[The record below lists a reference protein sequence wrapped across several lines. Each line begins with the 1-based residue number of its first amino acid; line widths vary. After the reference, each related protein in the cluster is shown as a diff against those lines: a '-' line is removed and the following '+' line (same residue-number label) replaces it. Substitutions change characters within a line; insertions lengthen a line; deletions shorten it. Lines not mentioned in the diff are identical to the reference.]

1 MSARD
6 GFPVAWFITLR
17 KLLWA
22 RSNLFV
28 FAGFLIL
35 LAFIWIKGAFVFSF
49 RLFLFLFPHLFL
61 FLAQDMI
68 KDEVDS
74 GALENILFLGG
85 GFRSYLRW
93 KNAVIAAAAV
103 GVGLIIFAGFSVYGL
118 ATHQF
123 AAQSFLQLGTGI
135 LAGLYYLTLAG
146 FLSFFFR
153 AGTNVLIVI
162 LGQAVVLFGL
172 LLSAAQKPEWI
183 ERLTSSS
190 LSGLAAKLEFLA
202 LAVVLPNVIVA
213 ARSWPAILGLG
224 VLAGLFF
231 GLQLLKVW
239 SLDLRK

>member
-6 GFPVAWFITLR
+6 GLPVALLITRR
-17 KLLWA
+17 KLLSA
-22 RSNLFV
+22 RGSLFI

-74 GALENILFLGG
+74 GALENILFLEG
-85 GFRSYLRW
+85 GFRSHLRL
-93 KNAVIAAAAV
+93 KNAVIAAAAL
-103 GVGLIIFAGFSVYGL
+103 GAGLILFAGFSAYGL
-118 ATHQF
+118 ATRQF
-123 AAQSFLQLGTGI
+123 AALFFLQFGTGI
-135 LAGLYYLTLAG
+135 LAGLYYLALAG
-146 FLSFFFR
+146 FLSFFLR
-153 AGTNVLIVI
+153 AGTNVIIVI
-162 LGQAVVLFGL
+162 LGQFVILFGL

-183 ERLTSSS
+183 ERLNSSS

-202 LAVVLPNVIVA
+202 LAVVIPNVIVA
-213 ARSWPAILGLG
+213 ARSWLSILGVG

-231 GLQLLKVW
+231 GLQLLKVR
-239 SLDLRK
+239 SLELRK

>member
-6 GFPVAWFITLR
+6 GFPVALLVTRR
-17 KLLWA
+17 KLLSA
-22 RSNLFV
+22 RGSLFV
-28 FAGFLIL
+28 FAGFLVL

-74 GALENILFLGG
+74 GVLENILFLEG
-85 GFRSYLRW
+85 GFRGYLRL

-135 LAGLYYLTLAG
+135 LAGLYYLAIAG
-146 FLSFFFR
+146 FLSFFLR

-190 LSGLAAKLEFLA
+190 LSGFAAKLEFLA
-202 LAVVLPNVIVA
+202 LAVVIPNVITA
-213 ARSWPAILGLG
+213 SRSWLSILGLG
-224 VLAGLFF
+224 ALAGLFF
-231 GLQLLKVW
+231 GLQLLKVRV
-239 SLDLRK
+239 LELRK